1 MRPQRLKL
9 RKSSRARTRTVLA
22 LFDTG
27 SEEGLIRESS
37 AAGLIHQPLAE
48 PIRLGGIGG
57 GVAPVN
63 EAAEFFLRIFS
74 KWCRYR
80 AYIVQDDAVDVDL
93 LVGEDFLLKYG
104 LRVNPRRNRVEVESA
119 LQFKRM
125 TQRTIFVASPRS
137 LVRK

>member
-27 SEEGLIRESS
+27 SEDGLIRETV
-37 AAGLIHQPLAE
+37 AAGLVRQPLIE

-57 GVAPVN
+57 GVAPVS
-63 EAAEFFLRIFS
+63 EAAEFLVYILG
-74 KWCRYR
+74 KWCRCR

-93 LVGEDFLLKYG
+93 LIGEDFLLRYG
-104 LRVNPRRNRVEVESA
+104 LRVNPRRNRVEVESQ

-125 TQRTIFVASPRS
+125 TQRTIFVASPRGP
-137 LVRK
+137 VPR